1 MAFINGRIVRKNCFI
16 WTWKLVMPQN
26 YHLAESRLVD
36 FLFFLLKKKQCMA
49 EQQLYWISQE
59 NNVNNLSA
67 RECYLNWHNTQSL
80 NRFVG
85 KCALWGNAARGEN
98 YKQIKVGRELR
109 TLTHVLAV
117 RKTWKLSLKDITGW
131 SAILLTNLLS
141 AICRDFKNSG
151 ANRSKCFVNE
161 CFSGSGWKD
170 DKSQ

>member
-1 MAFINGRIVRKNCFI
+1 MSLETCHATELSSSGKQIGSF
-16 WTWKLVMPQN
+16 
-26 YHLAESRLVD
+26 S
-36 FLFFLLKKKQCMA
+36 FFLLKKQQCVV

-59 NNVNNLSA
+59 KNFNNLSA
-67 RECYLNWHNTQSL
+67 RECYLNWHNTQISQPL
-80 NRFVG
+80 CGEMCFVG
-85 KCALWGNAARGEN
+85 KCALWGNTARGEN

-170 DKSQ
+170 NKSQQDCS

>member
-1 MAFINGRIVRKNCFI
+1 MAFINGHIIRKMFHMSLETCHA
-16 WTWKLVMPQN
+16 TELSS
-26 YHLAESRLVD
+26 SRKQIGS
-36 FLFFLLKKKQCMA
+36 FSFFLLKKQQCVV

-59 NNVNNLSA
+59 KNIICLLGSVTLID
-67 RECYLNWHNTQSL
+67 TIPKSL
-80 NRFVG
+80 NHFVG

-131 SAILLTNLLS
+131 SEILLTNLLS

-170 DKSQ
+170 NKSQ

>member
-1 MAFINGRIVRKNCFI
+1 MAFINKRIVRKNCFI

-36 FLFFLLKKKQCMA
+36 FLFFLLKKKNSAWQSSSYT
-49 EQQLYWISQE
+49 E
-59 NNVNNLSA
+59 SA
-67 RECYLNWHNTQSL
+67 RKIMLTICLLGSVTLIDTITKSL
-80 NRFVG
+80 NHFVG
-85 KCALWGNAARGEN
+85 KWKGEN

-117 RKTWKLSLKDITGW
+117 RKTWKLSLKDMTGW

-170 DKSQ
+170 NKSQ

>member
-1 MAFINGRIVRKNCFI
+1 MNQETCQATELSSSRKQIGWF
-16 WTWKLVMPQN
+16 
-26 YHLAESRLVD
+26 S
-36 FLFFLLKKKQCMA
+36 FFFFLKKSSAWKSSSYT
-49 EQQLYWISQE
+49 E
-59 NNVNNLSA
+59 SA
-67 RECYLNWHNTQSL
+67 RKRTLTICLLGSVTLIDTIPKSL
-80 NRFVG
+80 NHFVG

-170 DKSQ
+170 NKSR